1 MINYVIY
8 GNTDYLDVLNIQTD
22 YAQGKGHLTLFINE
36 NNLDLKSLY
45 EKYDDV
51 IFYNNDDTYAVRV
64 LNCLKKINYDYI
76 LFIHDID
83 IILNSDNTTLTKL
96 FEFLRT
102 NNFDRVDLKYCNK
115 ITPTTKLIKINNFDN
130 VDKWETFYGNVIDEL
145 DESKFLIE
153 QSDISNFIYNV
164 NPSIWRRDSF
174 IDLLNNFKHKNYRT
188 IEEIDVQIYS
198 RNLKVFKMFS
208 NKKLNCGY
216 FQCLDS
222 FVFLHIS
229 HSGRLLPLNKDFV
242 TVYGQPYNDISDEYI
257 KIVENYNLIK
267 SNKWIN

>member
-96 FEFLRT
+96 FEFLR
-102 NNFDRVDLKYCNK
+102 K
-115 ITPTTKLIKINNFDN
+115 
-130 VDKWETFYGNVIDEL
+130 
-145 DESKFLIE
+145 
-153 QSDISNFIYNV
+153 
-164 NPSIWRRDSF
+164 
-174 IDLLNNFKHKNYRT
+174 
-188 IEEIDVQIYS
+188 
-198 RNLKVFKMFS
+198 
-208 NKKLNCGY
+208 
-216 FQCLDS
+216 
-222 FVFLHIS
+222 
-229 HSGRLLPLNKDFV
+229 
-242 TVYGQPYNDISDEYI
+242 
-257 KIVENYNLIK
+257 
-267 SNKWIN
+267 